1 MGMNC
6 IRTEDV
12 SRGRASIHSDIQ
24 GLHYTLMGRDGEPI
38 VGVWVQGGNAMYWCW
53 ETHRQAIWHDEE
65 APFPAPPFGPSTSS
79 CVPFMPHCVLLQCL
93 ASWPTRHLPHSFAL
107 SRFPYFLPGLTV
119 SPDSMYPFTLSHW
132 ELKQRWISS
141 EGNRWESCFW
151 IEGECNLWFFWSS
164 ADLLVAP
171 VQICCWTQG
180 TSMAPRLAAVYLTS
194 LLTAGMCCC

>member
-1 MGMNC
+1 MSVGAEPPSIQTFRDSITPWWAGMENQSWVYGCKGEMQC
-6 IRTEDV
+6 IGAGKHTDR
-12 SRGRASIHSDIQ
+12 
-24 GLHYTLMGRDGEPI
+24 Y
-38 VGVWVQGGNAMYWCW
+38 
-53 ETHRQAIWHDEE
+53 DEE

-79 CVPFMPHCVLLQCL
+79 CVPFMPHCALLQCL

-151 IEGECNLWFFWSS
+151 IEGECNLW
-164 ADLLVAP
+164 VQ
-171 VQICCWTQG
+171 QICW
-180 TSMAPRLAAVYLTS
+180 
-194 LLTAGMCCC
+194 

>member
-1 MGMNC
+1 MSVGAEPPSIQTFRDSITPWWAGMENQSWVYGCKGEMQC
-6 IRTEDV
+6 IGAGKHTDRQSGMMKRLSSLLLLSDPA
-12 SRGRASIHSDIQ
+12 RPPASPSCPTALYCSALPADQPDTYHTHS
-24 GLHYTLMGRDGEPI
+24 H
-38 VGVWVQGGNAMYWCW
+38 
-53 ETHRQAIWHDEE
+53 
-65 APFPAPPFGPSTSS
+65 FPA
-79 CVPFMPHCVLLQCL
+79 
-93 ASWPTRHLPHSFAL
+93 
-107 SRFPYFLPGLTV
+107 FPIFLPGLTV